1 MAAAIFPFAGHARF
15 GLLLLTAA
23 TGVAVSSARAVT
35 LPPQPLVEVQLV
47 KAPHEGLH
55 FQWQA
60 QVAERGGLF
69 VLARRGERR
78 AQVSQLAFPER
89 RSYAVSWQA
98 PAASGAYELRYRTA
112 DGRVSVLATLLVNCQ
127 TLDDAP
133 ASHAMAPHA
142 RDPLVAPSLD
152 RFVGC
157 APRSLRWPEPD
168 AQRRLARRAPPVPPP
183 REAMRAA

>member
-1 MAAAIFPFAGHARF
+1 MAAISPFAGHARF
-15 GLLLLTAA
+15 GLLLLTA
-23 TGVAVSSARAVT
+23 VAGLASSSARAVT
-35 LPPQPLVEVQLV
+35 LPPQPLAEVQLV

-69 VLARRGERR
+69 ILARRGERR

-89 RSYAVSWQA
+89 RTYAVSWQA

-112 DGRVSVLATLLVNCQ
+112 DGSVSVLATLLVNCQ

-133 ASHAMAPHA
+133 ASQVTASQA
-142 RDPLVAPSLD
+142 RDLLVAPSLP

-157 APRSLRWPEPD
+157 APRSLRWTEPD

-183 REAMRAA
+183 REGTRVA

>member
-1 MAAAIFPFAGHARF
+1 MAAVTSPFAGHARF

-23 TGVAVSSARAVT
+23 AGLAASSARAVT
-35 LPPQPLVEVQLV
+35 LPPQPLAEVQLV

-60 QVAERGGLF
+60 HVTERGGLF
-69 VLARRGERR
+69 ILARRGERR

-112 DGRVSVLATLLVNCQ
+112 DGSVSVLATLLVNCQ

-133 ASHAMAPHA
+133 AGQVTAPQA
-142 RDPLVAPSLD
+142 RELLVAPSLP
-152 RFVGC
+152 RLVGC
-157 APRSLRWPEPD
+157 APRSLRWTEPD
-168 AQRRLARRAPPVPPP
+168 ARRHVARRAPPVPPP
-183 REAMRAA
+183 REATRAA